1 MKTRH
6 RKTANVKRRKPPAA
20 ARRSSADLQKQLDR
34 RTRELAEAQRQLAEA
49 IEQQAATAEI
59 LESLSSSANDAKPV
73 FDAIV
78 ANMLRL
84 FRTEFTAVFL
94 LRGDTVELA
103 ALRGDPEFERRFISA
118 FPQPLNPATLTGR
131 VLRTGKLVHLTPLIG
146 NAQSTPETE
155 QLARTFNYNSMMI
168 APMIRNGATIGAI
181 ATAHREAIP
190 FDARQVALVEAFA
203 AQAVIA
209 IENTRLLNE
218 LRESLQ
224 QQTATANV
232 LEVISR
238 SAFDLQPVF
247 ETAAESAV
255 RLCAAERA
263 FIYRFDGEVLRAVA
277 AYNCPPALKEWLV
290 QHPIRPGLH
299 SAVARAAQDRRII
312 HVPDVQADPGYTYG
326 VKYVEDLHT
335 VLAVPILKGEELLG
349 VIIIYRFEVKPFTDK
364 QIELV
369 STFADQAAIAIENVR
384 LFDEIQDKSRQLAE
398 ASQHK
403 SQFLANMSHE
413 LRTPLNAII
422 GVTEMLR
429 EDAEAA
435 KGDLEPLDRVLG
447 AGRHLLALINDILDL
462 SKIEAGRMELHLE
475 SFPLAPLIEDVA
487 KTIEPMAAKNRNRIA
502 LDHGPDI
509 GTIYAD
515 QTRFRQALLNLASNA
530 SKFTENGT
538 VTIAAHP
545 QHRDG
550 RDWITVA
557 VTDTG
562 IGMTAEQIG
571 RLFQE
576 FSQADASTTRKYGG
590 TGLGLAISKRFCQM
604 MGGDITVAS
613 MPGRGST
620 FTIRL
625 PRNVEI
631 GQGQTRPTEAE
642 PARAASEEAQE
653 PLILVVDD
661 DLTVREL
668 VQRHLQRSGFAVATA
683 RGGQEGLRLVRE
695 LRPAAVTLDIMM
707 PDLDGWT
714 VLAAI
719 KGDPSLAGIPVV
731 LMSIV
736 DQKSRGYALGAADY
750 LIKPV
755 DRAKLVETLTGI
767 CGSTAGNALLV
778 DDDDV
783 VRRSVRQALEPI
795 GWQVTEAENGEI
807 AVEALAAEHPDVIIL
822 DLMMPKMDGFEF
834 LEELRSRP
842 AWQDIPVVIITA
854 KELTQEDRDRLNGGV
869 EHIIQKSDRDE
880 MLRQLSREV
889 ARCVKQ
895 RSARRA

>member
-290 QHPIRPGLH
+290 QHPIKPGPH
-299 SAVARAAQDRRII
+299 SAAARAAQDRRII
-312 HVPDVQADPGYTYG
+312 HVRGPPYGTRRTDPQRRGAPRRHHH
-326 VKYVEDLHT
+326 L
-335 VLAVPILKGEELLG
+335 P
-349 VIIIYRFEVKPFTDK
+349 
-364 QIELV
+364 
-369 STFADQAAIAIENVR
+369 
-384 LFDEIQDKSRQLAE
+384 
-398 ASQHK
+398 
-403 SQFLANMSHE
+403 
-413 LRTPLNAII
+413 LR
-422 GVTEMLR
+422 G
-429 EDAEAA
+429 
-435 KGDLEPLDRVLG
+435 
-447 AGRHLLALINDILDL
+447 
-462 SKIEAGRMELHLE
+462 
-475 SFPLAPLIEDVA
+475 EDV
-487 KTIEPMAAKNRNRIA
+487 
-502 LDHGPDI
+502 
-509 GTIYAD
+509 
-515 QTRFRQALLNLASNA
+515 
-530 SKFTENGT
+530 
-538 VTIAAHP
+538 
-545 QHRDG
+545 HR
-550 RDWITVA
+550 
-557 VTDTG
+557 
-562 IGMTAEQIG
+562 
-571 RLFQE
+571 
-576 FSQADASTTRKYGG
+576 
-590 TGLGLAISKRFCQM
+590 
-604 MGGDITVAS
+604 
-613 MPGRGST
+613 
-620 FTIRL
+620 
-625 PRNVEI
+625 
-631 GQGQTRPTEAE
+631 
-642 PARAASEEAQE
+642 
-653 PLILVVDD
+653 
-661 DLTVREL
+661 
-668 VQRHLQRSGFAVATA
+668 
-683 RGGQEGLRLVRE
+683 
-695 LRPAAVTLDIMM
+695 
-707 PDLDGWT
+707 
-714 VLAAI
+714 
-719 KGDPSLAGIPVV
+719 
-731 LMSIV
+731 
-736 DQKSRGYALGAADY
+736 
-750 LIKPV
+750 
-755 DRAKLVETLTGI
+755 
-767 CGSTAGNALLV
+767 
-778 DDDDV
+778 
-783 VRRSVRQALEPI
+783 
-795 GWQVTEAENGEI
+795 
-807 AVEALAAEHPDVIIL
+807 
-822 DLMMPKMDGFEF
+822 
-834 LEELRSRP
+834 
-842 AWQDIPVVIITA
+842 
-854 KELTQEDRDRLNGGV
+854 
-869 EHIIQKSDRDE
+869 
-880 MLRQLSREV
+880 
-889 ARCVKQ
+889 
-895 RSARRA
+895 